1 MVDLCSFGELQAK
14 IKNRKSSNDV
24 VFMIVFDLKNKGL
37 KLLIKIDLGNY

>member
-1 MVDLCSFGELQAK
+1 
-14 IKNRKSSNDV
+14 V

>member
-1 MVDLCSFGELQAK
+1 VVVLCSFGELQAK

-24 VFMIVFDLKNKGL
+24 FFMIVFDLKNEGL